1 MEDNPNEKKKPRFL
15 SENREKALGKGGYKG
30 RFLNDPPAK
39 EDAPEAPDHLPPVT
53 ADDFLSQ
60 VTEPEDA
67 VEATREENTVLEDAA
82 PLEGDI
88 LTGEALPEDAQN
100 LFPEEDLADVPPES
114 EDFSFDSA
122 PVSPAA
128 ETSVPDGDIP
138 EHSLPEDGADVVLPE
153 EYGDFTLPEDE
164 GEAPPEEHRVLTPS
178 DFAQQLSNPQTQ
190 DDQDFEELFTAQ
202 PEPEE
207 PQVPVRTHP
216 AKKGRPKRRSAEGL
230 LGIPNIL
237 VTVVWIAITLAIG
250 VTLGRMAW
258 MCAADVLAFGR
269 EDHKVTVT
277 ISSTDD
283 IDAVATKLKNA
294 NLIRYP
300 GLFKLYASFA
310 VDDGDIQPGIWDL
323 NTLYDYHALVEMM
336 SPSSQRSVI
345 TIMIPEGY
353 SCRQIFELLQEKRVC
368 TVESLESYAASG
380 ELEDYWFLEGR
391 ERGSKYCLE
400 GYLFPDTY
408 EFYTNDTA
416 QNVLTKM
423 LNNFDKRVDESIT
436 GQLESLN
443 AHISKMMEGDGRSAD
458 YIASHQ
464 MTMADVITVA
474 SLIEKESASAE
485 ESYTIASVIYN
496 RLYAWNGTP
505 AYLNIDASV
514 IYALGGKTDLT
525 QEDLAT
531 QSPYNTYLNVGLTP
545 GPITNPG
552 LNSIKAALEPQD
564 TGYYYYILDP
574 ATGTHHFSSTLEE
587 HEAFREAIRG

>member
-1 MEDNPNEKKKPRFL
+1 MQDNPNEKKKPRFL
-15 SENREKALGKGGYKG
+15 SENGEKALGKGGYKG
-30 RFLNDPPAK
+30 RFLGDPPAK

-60 VTEPEDA
+60 VTEPENA
-67 VEATREENTVLEDAA
+67 VEATQEDNTLLEGAE

-88 LTGEALPEDAQN
+88 LTGEALPEDTQN
-100 LFPEEDLADVPPES
+100 LFQEEDPTDVPPVS
-114 EDFSFDSA
+114 GDHSFDDGALSH
-122 PVSPAA
+122 PGESSIPA
-128 ETSVPDGDIP
+128 EDIS
-138 EHSLPEDGADVVLPE
+138 EHSLPEVDSDCVLPE
-153 EYGDFTLPEDE
+153 EDPDFTLPEAE
-164 GEAPPEEHRVLTPS
+164 GDAQPQEHRVLTPS

-277 ISSTDD
+277 ISTTDD

-323 NTLYDYHALVEMM
+323 NTLYDYHALVKMM

-514 IYALGGKTDLT
+514 IYALNGKTDLT

>member
-1 MEDNPNEKKKPRFL
+1 MQDNPNEKKKPRFL
-15 SENREKALGKGGYKG
+15 SENGEKSLGKGGYKG
-30 RFLNDPPAK
+30 RFLGDPPEK

-60 VTEPEDA
+60 VTEPENA
-67 VEATREENTVLEDAA
+67 VEATREENTLLEGAE

-88 LTGEALPEDAQN
+88 LTGEALPEDTQD
-100 LFPEEDLADVPPES
+100 LFQEENPTDVPPVS
-114 EDFSFDSA
+114 EDHSFDDGALSH
-122 PVSPAA
+122 PDEPSIPA
-128 ETSVPDGDIP
+128 EDIP
-138 EHSLPEDGADVVLPE
+138 EHSLPEDGADIVLPE

-178 DFAQQLSNPQTQ
+178 DFAQQLSHPQTQ

-230 LGIPNIL
+230 FGIPNIL

-277 ISSTDD
+277 ISTTDD

-323 NTLYDYHALVEMM
+323 NTLYDYHALVKMM

-423 LNNFDKRVDESIT
+423 LNNFDKRVDESVT

-514 IYALGGKTDLT
+514 IYALNGKTDLT

>member
-1 MEDNPNEKKKPRFL
+1 MQDNPNEKKKPRFL
-15 SENREKALGKGGYKG
+15 SENGEKSLGKGGYKG
-30 RFLNDPPAK
+30 RFLNDPPAT

-60 VTEPEDA
+60 VTEPENA
-67 VEATREENTVLEDAA
+67 VEATREENTLLEGAE

-88 LTGEALPEDAQN
+88 LTGEALPEDTQN
-100 LFPEEDLADVPPES
+100 LFQEEDPTDVPPVS
-114 EDFSFDSA
+114 GDHSFDDGALSH
-122 PVSPAA
+122 PGESSIPA
-128 ETSVPDGDIP
+128 EDIS
-138 EHSLPEDGADVVLPE
+138 EHSLPEVDSDFVLPE
-153 EYGDFTLPEDE
+153 EEPDFTLPEDE
-164 GEAPPEEHRVLTPS
+164 GDAQPQEHRVLTPS

-323 NTLYDYHALVEMM
+323 NTLYDYHALVKMM

-345 TIMIPEGY
+345 TIMIPAGY

-423 LNNFDKRVDESIT
+423 LNNFDKRVDESVT

-514 IYALGGKTDLT
+514 IYALNGKTDLT

>member
-1 MEDNPNEKKKPRFL
+1 MQDNPKETKKPRFL
-15 SENREKALGKGGYKG
+15 SGSGEKSRGQGGYQG
-30 RFLNDPPAK
+30 RFLNKTAPQPDNTDTPSAPPEETPEGAFSLPPVTA
-39 EDAPEAPDHLPPVT
+39 EDFLTETAAPQQESASPAPEEPPVPQDAEDAAPLDAPEAPALPPV
-53 ADDFLSQ
+53 DDLPDALPDEIPNEIPEDLF
-60 VTEPEDA
+60 PEDA
-67 VEATREENTVLEDAA
+67 A
-82 PLEGDI
+82 I
-88 LTGEALPEDAQN
+88 
-100 LFPEEDLADVPPES
+100 
-114 EDFSFDSA
+114 
-122 PVSPAA
+122 
-128 ETSVPDGDIP
+128 
-138 EHSLPEDGADVVLPE
+138 
-153 EYGDFTLPEDE
+153 
-164 GEAPPEEHRVLTPS
+164 PPEEQDHVLTPS
-178 DFAQQLSNPQTQ
+178 DFADRLSNPQTE
-190 DDQDFEELFTAQ
+190 DDQEFGELFTAPQ
-202 PEPEE
+202 EPDETE
-207 PQVPVRTHP
+207 VPVREHP
-216 AKKGRPKRRSAEGL
+216 APKGRPKRRGGEGL

-258 MCAADVLAFGR
+258 VCAADVLAFGR
-269 EDHKVTVT
+269 EDHKVTIT

-283 IDAVATKLKNA
+283 IDSIATKLKNA

-310 VDDGDIQPGIWDL
+310 VDDGEIQPGIWDL
-323 NTLYDYHALVEMM
+323 NTLYDYHALVKMM
-336 SPSSQRSVI
+336 SPSSQRSVV
-345 TIMIPEGY
+345 TVMIPEGY

-380 ELEDYWFLEGR
+380 ELDSYWFLDGL

-423 LNNFDKRVDESIT
+423 LNNFDSRVDESIRS
-436 GQLESLN
+436 QLDSLN
-443 AHISKMMEGDGRSAD
+443 THISQMMEDDGRSAD

-514 IYALGGKTDLT
+514 IYALDGKTDLT

-531 QSPYNTYLNVGLTP
+531 DSPYNTYLNVGLTP
-545 GPITNPG
+545 GPIANPG
-552 LNSIKAALEPQD
+552 INSIKAALEPQD

-574 ATGTHHFSSTLEE
+574 AAGTHHFSSTLEE

>member
-1 MEDNPNEKKKPRFL
+1 MQDNPKETKKPRFL
-15 SENREKALGKGGYKG
+15 SGSGEKSRGQGGYQG
-30 RFLNDPPAK
+30 RFLNKTAPQPDNTDTPSAPPEEPPKETFSLPPVTAEDFLTEAAAPQQESAPPAP
-39 EDAPEAPDHLPPVT
+39 EEPPVPQDAEDAAPLDAPEAPALPPV
-53 ADDFLSQ
+53 DDLPDALPDEIPNEIPEDLF
-60 VTEPEDA
+60 PEDA
-67 VEATREENTVLEDAA
+67 A
-82 PLEGDI
+82 I
-88 LTGEALPEDAQN
+88 
-100 LFPEEDLADVPPES
+100 
-114 EDFSFDSA
+114 
-122 PVSPAA
+122 
-128 ETSVPDGDIP
+128 
-138 EHSLPEDGADVVLPE
+138 
-153 EYGDFTLPEDE
+153 
-164 GEAPPEEHRVLTPS
+164 PPEEQDHVLSPS
-178 DFAQQLSNPQTQ
+178 DFADRLSNPQTE
-190 DDQDFEELFTAQ
+190 DDQEFGELFTAPQ
-202 PEPEE
+202 EPEE
-207 PQVPVRTHP
+207 TEVPVREHP
-216 AKKGRPKRRSAEGL
+216 APKGRPKRRGGEGL

-258 MCAADVLAFGR
+258 VCAADVLAFGR
-269 EDHKVTVT
+269 EDHKVTIT

-283 IDAVATKLKNA
+283 IDSIATKLKNA

-310 VDDGDIQPGIWDL
+310 VDDGEIQPGIWDL
-323 NTLYDYHALVEMM
+323 NTLYDYHALVKMM
-336 SPSSQRSVI
+336 SPSSQRSVV
-345 TIMIPEGY
+345 TVMIPEGY

-380 ELEDYWFLEGR
+380 ELDSYWFLDGL

-423 LNNFDKRVDESIT
+423 LNNFDSRVDESIRS
-436 GQLESLN
+436 QLDSLN
-443 AHISKMMEGDGRSAD
+443 THISQMMEDDGRSAD

-514 IYALGGKTDLT
+514 IYALDGKTDLT

-531 QSPYNTYLNVGLTP
+531 DSPYNTYLNVGLTP
-545 GPITNPG
+545 GPIANPG
-552 LNSIKAALEPQD
+552 INSIKAALEPQD

-574 ATGTHHFSSTLEE
+574 AAGTHHFSSTLEE

>member
-1 MEDNPNEKKKPRFL
+1 MQDNPKETKKPRFL
-15 SENREKALGKGGYKG
+15 SGSGEKSRGQGGYQG
-30 RFLNDPPAK
+30 RFLNKTAPRPDNTDTPSAPPEEPPKEAFSLPPVTAEDFLTEAAAPQQESAPPAP
-39 EDAPEAPDHLPPVT
+39 EEPPVPQDAEDAAPLDAPEAPALPPV
-53 ADDFLSQ
+53 DDLPDALPDEIPNEIPEDLF
-60 VTEPEDA
+60 PEDA
-67 VEATREENTVLEDAA
+67 A
-82 PLEGDI
+82 I
-88 LTGEALPEDAQN
+88 
-100 LFPEEDLADVPPES
+100 
-114 EDFSFDSA
+114 
-122 PVSPAA
+122 
-128 ETSVPDGDIP
+128 
-138 EHSLPEDGADVVLPE
+138 
-153 EYGDFTLPEDE
+153 
-164 GEAPPEEHRVLTPS
+164 PPEEQDHVLSPS
-178 DFAQQLSNPQTQ
+178 DFADRLSNPQTE
-190 DDQDFEELFTAQ
+190 DDQEFGELFTAPQ
-202 PEPEE
+202 EPEE
-207 PQVPVRTHP
+207 TEVPVREHP
-216 AKKGRPKRRSAEGL
+216 APKGRPKRRGGEGL

-258 MCAADVLAFGR
+258 VCAADVLAFGR
-269 EDHKVTVT
+269 EDHKVTIT

-283 IDAVATKLKNA
+283 IDSIATKLKNA

-310 VDDGDIQPGIWDL
+310 VDDGEIQPGIWDL
-323 NTLYDYHALVEMM
+323 NTLYDYHALVKMM
-336 SPSSQRSVI
+336 SPSSQRSVV
-345 TIMIPEGY
+345 TVMIPEGY

-380 ELEDYWFLEGR
+380 ELDSYWFLDGL

-423 LNNFDKRVDESIT
+423 LNNFDSRVDESIRS
-436 GQLESLN
+436 QLDSLN
-443 AHISKMMEGDGRSAD
+443 THISQMMEDDGRSAD

-514 IYALGGKTDLT
+514 IYALDGKTDLT

-531 QSPYNTYLNVGLTP
+531 DSPYNTYLNVGLTP
-545 GPITNPG
+545 GPIANPG
-552 LNSIKAALEPQD
+552 INSIKAALEPQD

-574 ATGTHHFSSTLEE
+574 AAGTHHFSSTLEE

>member
-1 MEDNPNEKKKPRFL
+1 MQDNPNEKKKPRFL
-15 SENREKALGKGGYKG
+15 SENGEKALGKGGYKG
-30 RFLNDPPAK
+30 RFLGDPPGK

-60 VTEPEDA
+60 VTEPENA
-67 VEATREENTVLEDAA
+67 VEATQEDNTLLEGTE

-88 LTGEALPEDAQN
+88 LTGEALPEDTQD
-100 LFPEEDLADVPPES
+100 LFQEENPTDVPPVS
-114 EDFSFDSA
+114 GDHSFDDGALSHA
-122 PVSPAA
+122 DEPSIPA
-128 ETSVPDGDIP
+128 EDIS
-138 EHSLPEDGADVVLPE
+138 EHSLPEVDSDFVLPE
-153 EYGDFTLPEDE
+153 EEPDFTLPEDE
-164 GEAPPEEHRVLTPS
+164 GDAQPQEHRVLTPS

-323 NTLYDYHALVEMM
+323 NTLYDYHALVKMM

-423 LNNFDKRVDESIT
+423 LNNFDKRVDESVT

-514 IYALGGKTDLT
+514 IYALNGKTDLT

>member
-1 MEDNPNEKKKPRFL
+1 MQDNPKETKKPRFL
-15 SENREKALGKGGYKG
+15 SGSGEKSRGQGGYQG
-30 RFLNDPPAK
+30 RFLNKTDPQPDDTDTPSAPPEEPPKEAFSLPPVTAEDFLTEVPRQESAPPAP
-39 EDAPEAPDHLPPVT
+39 EEPPVPQDTEDASPLDAPEAPALPPVDT
-53 ADDFLSQ
+53 VPDDLPDALPDEIPEDLF
-60 VTEPEDA
+60 PEDA
-67 VEATREENTVLEDAA
+67 
-82 PLEGDI
+82 
-88 LTGEALPEDAQN
+88 AL
-100 LFPEEDLADVPPES
+100 
-114 EDFSFDSA
+114 
-122 PVSPAA
+122 
-128 ETSVPDGDIP
+128 
-138 EHSLPEDGADVVLPE
+138 
-153 EYGDFTLPEDE
+153 
-164 GEAPPEEHRVLTPS
+164 PPEEQDHVLTPS
-178 DFAQQLSNPQTQ
+178 DFADRLSNPQTE
-190 DDQDFEELFTAQ
+190 DDQEFGELFTAPQ
-202 PEPEE
+202 EPEE
-207 PQVPVRTHP
+207 TEVPVREHP
-216 AKKGRPKRRSAEGL
+216 APKGRPKRRGGEGL

-258 MCAADVLAFGR
+258 VCAADVLAFGR
-269 EDHKVTVT
+269 EDHKVTIT

-283 IDAVATKLKNA
+283 IDSIATKLKNA

-310 VDDGDIQPGIWDL
+310 VDDGEIQPGIWDL
-323 NTLYDYHALVEMM
+323 NTLYDYHALVKMM
-336 SPSSQRSVI
+336 SPSSQRSVV
-345 TIMIPEGY
+345 TVMIPEGY

-380 ELEDYWFLEGR
+380 ELDSYWFLDGL

-423 LNNFDKRVDESIT
+423 LNNFDSRVDDSIRS
-436 GQLESLN
+436 QLDSLN
-443 AHISKMMEGDGRSAD
+443 THISQMMEDDGRSAD

-514 IYALGGKTDLT
+514 IYALDGKTDLT

-531 QSPYNTYLNVGLTP
+531 DSPYNTYLNVGLTP

-552 LNSIKAALEPQD
+552 INSIKAALEPQD

-574 ATGTHHFSSTLEE
+574 AAGTHHFSSTLEE

>member
-1 MEDNPNEKKKPRFL
+1 MQDNPKETKKPRFL
-15 SENREKALGKGGYKG
+15 SGSGEKSRGQGGYQG
-30 RFLNDPPAK
+30 RFLNKTAPQPDNTDTPSAPPEEPPKEAFSLPPVTAEDFLTEAAAPQQESAPPAP
-39 EDAPEAPDHLPPVT
+39 EEPPVPQDAEDAAPLDAPEAPALPPV
-53 ADDFLSQ
+53 DDRPEDLPDEIPEDLF
-60 VTEPEDA
+60 PEDA
-67 VEATREENTVLEDAA
+67 A
-82 PLEGDI
+82 I
-88 LTGEALPEDAQN
+88 
-100 LFPEEDLADVPPES
+100 
-114 EDFSFDSA
+114 
-122 PVSPAA
+122 
-128 ETSVPDGDIP
+128 
-138 EHSLPEDGADVVLPE
+138 
-153 EYGDFTLPEDE
+153 
-164 GEAPPEEHRVLTPS
+164 PPEEQDHVLTPS
-178 DFAQQLSNPQTQ
+178 DFADRLSNPQTE
-190 DDQDFEELFTAQ
+190 DDQEFGELFTAPQ
-202 PEPEE
+202 EPEE
-207 PQVPVRTHP
+207 TEVPVREHP
-216 AKKGRPKRRSAEGL
+216 APKGRPKRRGGEGL

-258 MCAADVLAFGR
+258 VCAADVLAFGR
-269 EDHKVTVT
+269 EDHKVTIT

-283 IDAVATKLKNA
+283 IDSIATKLKNA

-310 VDDGDIQPGIWDL
+310 VDDGEIQPGIWDL
-323 NTLYDYHALVEMM
+323 NTLYDYHALVKMM
-336 SPSSQRSVI
+336 SPSSQRSVV
-345 TIMIPEGY
+345 TVMIPEGY

-380 ELEDYWFLEGR
+380 ELDSYWFLDGL

-423 LNNFDKRVDESIT
+423 LNNFDSRVDESIRS
-436 GQLESLN
+436 QLDSLN
-443 AHISKMMEGDGRSAD
+443 THISQMMEDDGRSAD

-514 IYALGGKTDLT
+514 IYALDGKTDLT

-531 QSPYNTYLNVGLTP
+531 DSPYNTYLNVGLTP
-545 GPITNPG
+545 GPIANPG
-552 LNSIKAALEPQD
+552 INSIKAALEPQD

-574 ATGTHHFSSTLEE
+574 AAGTHHFSSTLEE

>member
-1 MEDNPNEKKKPRFL
+1 MQDNPKETKKPRFL
-15 SENREKALGKGGYKG
+15 SGSGEKARGQGGYQG
-30 RFLNDPPAK
+30 RFLNKTAPQPDNTDTPSAPPEEPPKEAFSLPPVTAEDFLTEATAPQQESAPPAP
-39 EDAPEAPDHLPPVT
+39 EEPPVPQDAEDAAPLDAPEAPALPPV
-53 ADDFLSQ
+53 DDRPDDLPDEIPNEIPEDLF
-60 VTEPEDA
+60 PEDA
-67 VEATREENTVLEDAA
+67 A
-82 PLEGDI
+82 I
-88 LTGEALPEDAQN
+88 
-100 LFPEEDLADVPPES
+100 
-114 EDFSFDSA
+114 
-122 PVSPAA
+122 
-128 ETSVPDGDIP
+128 
-138 EHSLPEDGADVVLPE
+138 
-153 EYGDFTLPEDE
+153 
-164 GEAPPEEHRVLTPS
+164 PPEEQDHVLTPS
-178 DFAQQLSNPQTQ
+178 DFADRLSNPQTE
-190 DDQDFEELFTAQ
+190 DDQEFGELFTAPQ
-202 PEPEE
+202 EPEE
-207 PQVPVRTHP
+207 TEVPVREHP
-216 AKKGRPKRRSAEGL
+216 APKGRPKRRGGEGL

-258 MCAADVLAFGR
+258 VCAADVLAFGR
-269 EDHKVTVT
+269 EDHKVTIT

-283 IDAVATKLKNA
+283 IDSIATKLKNA

-310 VDDGDIQPGIWDL
+310 VDDGEIQPGIWDL
-323 NTLYDYHALVEMM
+323 NTLYDYHALVKMM
-336 SPSSQRSVI
+336 SPSSQRSVV
-345 TIMIPEGY
+345 TVMIPEGY

-380 ELEDYWFLEGR
+380 ELDSYWFLDGL

-423 LNNFDKRVDESIT
+423 LNNFDSRVDESIRS
-436 GQLESLN
+436 QLDSLN
-443 AHISKMMEGDGRSAD
+443 THISQMMEDDGRSAD

-514 IYALGGKTDLT
+514 IYALDGKTDLT

-531 QSPYNTYLNVGLTP
+531 DSPYNTYLNVGLTP
-545 GPITNPG
+545 GPIANPG
-552 LNSIKAALEPQD
+552 INSIKAALEPQD

-574 ATGTHHFSSTLEE
+574 AAGTHHFSSTLEE

>member
-1 MEDNPNEKKKPRFL
+1 MQENPYEQKKPRFL
-15 SENREKALGKGGYKG
+15 SQQSEKEAPKGRYQG
-30 RFLNDPPAK
+30 RFLNKHPA
-39 EDAPEAPDHLPPVT
+39 EEPERAPEPPILPPVT
-53 ADDFLSQ
+53 ADDFLPEEDASPAPQ
-60 VTEPEDA
+60 APVPPAPEHDAPETEAPLSAGVSEENPSEPTGDGTVPTEIPEDLFPEDA
-67 VEATREENTVLEDAA
+67 L
-82 PLEGDI
+82 P
-88 LTGEALPEDAQN
+88 PEDSAQTV
-100 LFPEEDLADVPPES
+100 PEESPREL
-114 EDFSFDSA
+114 
-122 PVSPAA
+122 SPA
-128 ETSVPDGDIP
+128 
-138 EHSLPEDGADVVLPE
+138 
-153 EYGDFTLPEDE
+153 
-164 GEAPPEEHRVLTPS
+164 
-178 DFAQQLSNPQTQ
+178 DFADQLSHPATE
-190 DDQDFEELFTAQ
+190 DDQDFQELFTA
-202 PEPEE
+202 EPEAE
-207 PQVPVRTHP
+207 TEIPVREHP
-216 AKKGRPKRRSAEGL
+216 APKGRPKRKGGEGL

-237 VTVVWIAITLAIG
+237 VTVVWIAITVAIG

-258 MCAADVLAFGR
+258 VCAADVLAFGR
-269 EDHKVTVT
+269 EDHKVTIT
-277 ISSTDD
+277 ISQSDD
-283 IDAVATKLKNA
+283 IDAIATKLKNA
-294 NLIRYP
+294 GLIRYP

-310 VDDGDIQPGIWDL
+310 VDDGEIQPGIWDL
-323 NTLYDYHALVEMM
+323 NTLYDYHALVNMM
-336 SPSSQRSVI
+336 SPSSKRSVV
-345 TIMIPEGY
+345 TVMIPEGY

-380 ELEDYWFLEGR
+380 ELDSYWFLDGL

-423 LNNFDKRVDESIT
+423 LNNFDSRVDESIRD
-436 GQLESLN
+436 QLESLN
-443 AHISKMMEGDGRSAD
+443 THISQMMDDDGRSED

-514 IYALGGKTDLT
+514 IYALDGKTDLT
-525 QEDLAT
+525 QEDLAVD
-531 QSPYNTYLNVGLTP
+531 SPYNTYLNVGLTP

-552 LNSIKAALEPQD
+552 LNSIKAALAPQD

>member
-1 MEDNPNEKKKPRFL
+1 MQDNPNEKKKPRFL
-15 SENREKALGKGGYKG
+15 SENGEKALGKGGYKG
-30 RFLNDPPAK
+30 RFLGDPPEK

-60 VTEPEDA
+60 VTEPENA
-67 VEATREENTVLEDAA
+67 VEATREDNTLLEGTE

-88 LTGEALPEDAQN
+88 LTGEALPEDTQD
-100 LFPEEDLADVPPES
+100 LFQEENPTDVPPVS
-114 EDFSFDSA
+114 GDHSFDDGALSH
-122 PVSPAA
+122 PGESSIPA
-128 ETSVPDGDIP
+128 EDIS
-138 EHSLPEDGADVVLPE
+138 EHSLPEVDSDFVLPE
-153 EYGDFTLPEDE
+153 EEPDFTLPEDE
-164 GEAPPEEHRVLTPS
+164 GDAQPQEHRVLTPS

-277 ISSTDD
+277 ISTTDD

-323 NTLYDYHALVEMM
+323 NTLYDYHALVKMM

-423 LNNFDKRVDESIT
+423 LNNFDKRVDESVT

>member
-1 MEDNPNEKKKPRFL
+1 MQDNPNEKKKPRFL
-15 SENREKALGKGGYKG
+15 SENGEKALGKGGYKG
-30 RFLNDPPAK
+30 RFLGDPPEK

-60 VTEPEDA
+60 VTEPENA
-67 VEATREENTVLEDAA
+67 VEATREENTLLEGAE
-82 PLEGDI
+82 PLEGGI
-88 LTGEALPEDAQN
+88 LTGEALPEDTRD
-100 LFPEEDLADVPPES
+100 LFQEEDPTDVPPVS
-114 EDFSFDSA
+114 GDHSFD
-122 PVSPAA
+122 
-128 ETSVPDGDIP
+128 DGALSHPGESSIPTEDIS
-138 EHSLPEDGADVVLPE
+138 EHSLPEDGADIVLPE

-164 GEAPPEEHRVLTPS
+164 GEAPPEEHRVLTPP

-277 ISSTDD
+277 ISTTDD

-323 NTLYDYHALVEMM
+323 NTLYDYHALVKMM

-423 LNNFDKRVDESIT
+423 LNNFDKRVDESVT

-514 IYALGGKTDLT
+514 IYALNGKTDLT

-552 LNSIKAALEPQD
+552 INSIKAALEPQD

>member
-1 MEDNPNEKKKPRFL
+1 MQDNPKETKKPRFL
-15 SENREKALGKGGYKG
+15 SGSGEKSRGQGGYQG
-30 RFLNDPPAK
+30 RFLNKTAPQPDNTDTPSAPPEEPPKEAFSLPPVTAEDFLTETAAPQQESAPPAP
-39 EDAPEAPDHLPPVT
+39 EGPPIPQDAQDAAPLDAPEAPALPPVDT
-53 ADDFLSQ
+53 VPDALPDALPDEIPEDLF
-60 VTEPEDA
+60 PEDA
-67 VEATREENTVLEDAA
+67 A
-82 PLEGDI
+82 I
-88 LTGEALPEDAQN
+88 
-100 LFPEEDLADVPPES
+100 
-114 EDFSFDSA
+114 
-122 PVSPAA
+122 
-128 ETSVPDGDIP
+128 
-138 EHSLPEDGADVVLPE
+138 
-153 EYGDFTLPEDE
+153 
-164 GEAPPEEHRVLTPS
+164 PPEEQDHVLTPS
-178 DFAQQLSNPQTQ
+178 DFADRLSNPQTE
-190 DDQDFEELFTAQ
+190 DDQEFGELFTAPQ
-202 PEPEE
+202 EPEE
-207 PQVPVRTHP
+207 TEVPVREHP
-216 AKKGRPKRRSAEGL
+216 APKGRPKRRGGEGL

-258 MCAADVLAFGR
+258 VCAADVLAFGR
-269 EDHKVTVT
+269 EDHKVTIT

-283 IDAVATKLKNA
+283 IDSIATKLKNA

-310 VDDGDIQPGIWDL
+310 VDDGEIQPGIWDL
-323 NTLYDYHALVEMM
+323 NTLYDYHALVKMM
-336 SPSSQRSVI
+336 SPSSQRSVV
-345 TIMIPEGY
+345 TVMIPEGY

-380 ELEDYWFLEGR
+380 ELDSYWFLDGL

-423 LNNFDKRVDESIT
+423 LNNFDSRVDESIRS
-436 GQLESLN
+436 QLDGLN
-443 AHISKMMEGDGRSAD
+443 THVSQMMEDDGRSAD

-514 IYALGGKTDLT
+514 IYALDGKTDLT

-531 QSPYNTYLNVGLTP
+531 DSPYNTYLNVGLTP
-545 GPITNPG
+545 GPIANPG
-552 LNSIKAALEPQD
+552 INSIKAALEPQD

-574 ATGTHHFSSTLEE
+574 AAGTHHFSSTLEE

>member
-1 MEDNPNEKKKPRFL
+1 MQDNPNEKKKPRFL
-15 SENREKALGKGGYKG
+15 SENGEKALGKGGYKG
-30 RFLNDPPAK
+30 RFLGDPPEK

-60 VTEPEDA
+60 VTEPENA
-67 VEATREENTVLEDAA
+67 VEATREENTPLEGAE

-88 LTGEALPEDAQN
+88 LTGEALPEDTQN
-100 LFPEEDLADVPPES
+100 LFQEEDPTDVPPVS
-114 EDFSFDSA
+114 GDHSFDDGALSH
-122 PVSPAA
+122 PGESSIPA
-128 ETSVPDGDIP
+128 EDIS
-138 EHSLPEDGADVVLPE
+138 EHSLPEVDSDFVLPE
-153 EYGDFTLPEDE
+153 EEPDFTLPEDE
-164 GEAPPEEHRVLTPS
+164 GDAQPQEHRVLTPS

-190 DDQDFEELFTAQ
+190 DDQDFEEMFTAQ

-216 AKKGRPKRRSAEGL
+216 AKKGRPKHRSAEGL

-300 GLFKLYASFA
+300 GLFKLYCSFA
-310 VDDGDIQPGIWDL
+310 VDDGEIQPGIWDL
-323 NTLYDYHALVEMM
+323 NTLYDYHALVKMM

-423 LNNFDKRVDESIT
+423 LNNFDKRVDESVT

-514 IYALGGKTDLT
+514 IYALNGKTDLT

>member
-1 MEDNPNEKKKPRFL
+1 MQDNPKETKKPRFL
-15 SENREKALGKGGYKG
+15 SGSGEKSRGQGGYQG
-30 RFLNDPPAK
+30 RFLNKTAPQPDNTDTPSAPPEETPEETFSLPPVTAEDFLTEAAAPQQESAPPAP
-39 EDAPEAPDHLPPVT
+39 EEPPVPQDAEDAAPLDAPEAPALPPV
-53 ADDFLSQ
+53 DDRPEDLPDEIPEDLF
-60 VTEPEDA
+60 PEDA
-67 VEATREENTVLEDAA
+67 EL
-82 PLEGDI
+82 
-88 LTGEALPEDAQN
+88 
-100 LFPEEDLADVPPES
+100 
-114 EDFSFDSA
+114 
-122 PVSPAA
+122 
-128 ETSVPDGDIP
+128 
-138 EHSLPEDGADVVLPE
+138 
-153 EYGDFTLPEDE
+153 
-164 GEAPPEEHRVLTPS
+164 PPEEQDHVLTPS
-178 DFAQQLSNPQTQ
+178 DFADRLSNPQTE
-190 DDQDFEELFTAQ
+190 DDQEFGELFTAPQ
-202 PEPEE
+202 EPEE
-207 PQVPVRTHP
+207 TEVPVREHP
-216 AKKGRPKRRSAEGL
+216 APKGRPKRRGGEGL

-258 MCAADVLAFGR
+258 VCAADVLAFGR
-269 EDHKVTVT
+269 EDHKVTIT

-283 IDAVATKLKNA
+283 IDSIATKLKNA

-310 VDDGDIQPGIWDL
+310 VDDGEIQPGIWDL
-323 NTLYDYHALVEMM
+323 NTLYDYHALVKMM

-345 TIMIPEGY
+345 TVMIPEGY

-380 ELEDYWFLEGR
+380 ELDSYWFLDGL

-423 LNNFDKRVDESIT
+423 LNNFDSRVDESIRS
-436 GQLESLN
+436 QLDSLN
-443 AHISKMMEGDGRSAD
+443 THISQMMEDDGRSAD

-514 IYALGGKTDLT
+514 IYALDGKTDLT

-531 QSPYNTYLNVGLTP
+531 DSPYNTYLNVGLTP
-545 GPITNPG
+545 GPIANPG
-552 LNSIKAALEPQD
+552 INSIKAALEPQD

-574 ATGTHHFSSTLEE
+574 AAGTHHFSSTLEE

>member
-1 MEDNPNEKKKPRFL
+1 MQDNPKEAKKPRFL
-15 SENREKALGKGGYKG
+15 SGSGEKSRGQGGYQG
-30 RFLNDPPAK
+30 RFLNKTDPQPDDTNTPSAPPEEPPKEAFSLPPVTAEDFLTEVPRPESAPPAP
-39 EDAPEAPDHLPPVT
+39 EEPPVPQDAEDASPLDAPEAPVLPPVDT
-53 ADDFLSQ
+53 VPDDLPDALPDEIPEDLF
-60 VTEPEDA
+60 PEDA
-67 VEATREENTVLEDAA
+67 
-82 PLEGDI
+82 
-88 LTGEALPEDAQN
+88 AL
-100 LFPEEDLADVPPES
+100 
-114 EDFSFDSA
+114 
-122 PVSPAA
+122 
-128 ETSVPDGDIP
+128 
-138 EHSLPEDGADVVLPE
+138 
-153 EYGDFTLPEDE
+153 
-164 GEAPPEEHRVLTPS
+164 PPEEQDHVLTPS
-178 DFAQQLSNPQTQ
+178 DFADRLSNPQTE
-190 DDQDFEELFTAQ
+190 DDQEFGELFTAPQ
-202 PEPEE
+202 EPEE
-207 PQVPVRTHP
+207 TEVPVREHP
-216 AKKGRPKRRSAEGL
+216 APKGRPKRRGGEGL

-258 MCAADVLAFGR
+258 VCAADVLAFGR
-269 EDHKVTVT
+269 EDHKVTIT

-283 IDAVATKLKNA
+283 IDSIATKLKNA

-310 VDDGDIQPGIWDL
+310 VDDGEIQPGIWDL
-323 NTLYDYHALVEMM
+323 NTLYDYHALVKMM
-336 SPSSQRSVI
+336 SPSSQRSVV
-345 TIMIPEGY
+345 TVMIPEGY

-380 ELEDYWFLEGR
+380 ELDSYWFLDGL

-423 LNNFDKRVDESIT
+423 LNNFDSRVDESIRS
-436 GQLESLN
+436 QLDSLN
-443 AHISKMMEGDGRSAD
+443 THISQMMEDDGRSAD

-514 IYALGGKTDLT
+514 IYALDGKTDLT

-531 QSPYNTYLNVGLTP
+531 DSPYNTYLNVGLTP

-552 LNSIKAALEPQD
+552 INSIKAALEPQD

-574 ATGTHHFSSTLEE
+574 AAGTHHFSSTLEE